1 MKYPKQSPQPKEYDG
16 LVNTSNMTPKEKALD
31 LWWTY
36 YSRIEH
42 TLSEEYSP
50 HEKDIAKYL
59 AVTAVDEIIKSRKDD
74 SQFDD
79 ILSSTG
85 SEYYTPHPM
94 YLTYWLQVKQEIEK
108 L

>member
-1 MKYPKQSPQPKEYDG
+1 
-16 LVNTSNMTPKEKALD
+16 MTPKEKALE

-50 HEKDIAKYL
+50 HEKDITKKL
-59 AVTAVDEIIKSRKDD
+59 AISAVDEI
-74 SQFDD
+74 
-79 ILSSTG
+79 LSVIWNNP
-85 SEYYTPHPM
+85 EDVD
-94 YLTYWLQVKQEIEK
+94 YWSQVKKEIEK

>member
-1 MKYPKQSPQPKEYDG
+1 
-16 LVNTSNMTPKEKALD
+16 MTPKEKALE

-50 HEKDIAKYL
+50 HEKDITKKL
-59 AVTAVDEIIKSRKDD
+59 AVIAADEIIKSREDD
-74 SQFDD
+74 SGFDD
-79 ILSSTG
+79 TLSSTG
-85 SEYYTPHPM
+85 GEYYTPHPM
-94 YLTYWLQVKQEIEK
+94 YLTYWLQVKKEIEK